1 MIAQLDAT
9 VARPEIAWDGL
20 LPILTLGVGALLLVL
35 FRSLMKQLPK
45 AAADQAV
52 PVIGGLTVIAM
63 WVVGGFAGTD
73 VPLAGLRDDLG
84 DPLFFLGLL
93 IVIGLAG
100 WFAQYLRLSVDAALT
115 VMIGLTSLA
124 TTWGV
129 WTDRY
134 EVDGAFGLVGD
145 QLGADGFSLV
155 ITGVIA
161 GAIVLVALLLDDY
174 LEREGM
180 AGAEMYVLMLFS
192 GAGGAVMASAN
203 DLIVL
208 FLALETLSIAVY
220 VMAAMHMRRSESQEA
235 GLKYFVL
242 GAFSSAFLLYGIALT
257 YGAVGSTNLIVIAD
271 FLEQNRLIEDG
282 LLMAGMAMLLV
293 GLGFKVAAA
302 PFHAWTPDV
311 YQGAPTPVVAFM
323 ASAVKAAGFAALV
336 RVFVTTFADHADDW
350 QPAVYGLAIL
360 TLVVGSFM
368 AIVQRDAKRMLA
380 YSSISHAGFILVGVQ
395 AASDEGISSVLF
407 YAVAYTFLVIGSFGV
422 LSIVSGEGDRGTSL
436 DHLDGL
442 STRRP
447 ALALALTV
455 FLLAQAGVP
464 LTSGFVAKFA
474 VIGAAVEAR
483 SYWLAIAAMVTA
495 VVSAFL
501 YLRIILSMYLGQ
513 AEDDAPTIRVPRAAG
528 LAIIVAL
535 VITVGFGLVPG
546 ELDDITRDAVP
557 VLIAAGWRRP
567 DERRH
572 RVLGAS
578 GQLGRGA
585 RGPYRRSSRLRSA
598 ADARPPVG
606 FHRRTLGGVQRRSG
620 RAHPQCVAHHRT
632 HGDRGGRA
640 RRHDTAGRSGA
651 VAAHGD
657 GRDRVGRH
665 LAGRCC
671 DCARPLARLGYG
683 GARTPRTDLRSLAP
697 GPVAGRHRSLAGVEG
712 CSVQR
717 LMTTV
722 AESARY
728 SAKIR
733 RNLAGEI
740 VLDPFE
746 SGGSQVA
753 SLGLGTCGSRLCSAR
768 NPNSRVTPRVGF
780 SS

>member
-1 MIAQLDAT
+1 MLAQLT
-9 VARPEIAWDGL
+9 EPVARPDIVWQGVMPL
-20 LPILTLGVGALLLVL
+20 LILGGGALVLIL
-35 FRSLMKQLPK
+35 FRSLIKALP
-45 AAADQAV
+45 AAVVDNAV
-52 PVIGGLTVIAM
+52 PGIGGLTVIVM
-63 WVVGGFAGTD
+63 WVAAGYAAGA
-73 VPLAGLRDDLG
+73 VPFSGLRDDVG
-84 DPLFFLGLL
+84 EPAFY
-93 IVIGLAG
+93 IGLAIVVALAA
-100 WFAQYLRLSVDAALT
+100 WFARYLRLGLDAALT
-115 VMIGLTSLA
+115 AMIGLAALAATWSL
-124 TTWGV
+124 WNERFQ
-129 WTDRY
+129 TDGPFNSIGDQIT
-134 EVDGAFGLVGD
+134 VDGFALV
-145 QLGADGFSLV
+145 F
-155 ITGVIA
+155 TGVIA
-161 GAIVLVALLLDDY
+161 SAVVLVAFLLDDY
-174 LEREGM
+174 LRRERLDGV
-180 AGAEMYVLMLFS
+180 EMYVLMLFS

-528 LAIIVAL
+528 LAIIVAF

-557 VLIAAGWRRP
+557 VLIAAG
-567 DERRH
+567 
-572 RVLGAS
+572 
-578 GQLGRGA
+578 
-585 RGPYRRSSRLRSA
+585 
-598 ADARPPVG
+598 
-606 FHRRTLGGVQRRSG
+606 
-620 RAHPQCVAHHRT
+620 
-632 HGDRGGRA
+632 
-640 RRHDTAGRSGA
+640 
-651 VAAHGD
+651 
-657 GRDRVGRH
+657 
-665 LAGRCC
+665 
-671 DCARPLARLGYG
+671 
-683 GARTPRTDLRSLAP
+683 
-697 GPVAGRHRSLAGVEG
+697 
-712 CSVQR
+712 
-717 LMTTV
+717 
-722 AESARY
+722 
-728 SAKIR
+728 
-733 RNLAGEI
+733 
-740 VLDPFE
+740 
-746 SGGSQVA
+746 
-753 SLGLGTCGSRLCSAR
+753 
-768 NPNSRVTPRVGF
+768 
-780 SS
+780 

>member
-52 PVIGGLTVIAM
+52 PFIGGLTVIAM

-84 DPLFFLGLL
+84 DPVFFLGLL
-93 IVIGLAG
+93 IMVGLVG
-100 WFAQYLRLSVDAALT
+100 WFAHYLRLSVDAALT

-124 TTWGV
+124 ATWGV

-271 FLEQNRLIEDG
+271 FLEQNRLVEDG

-350 QPAVYGLAIL
+350 QPAVYVLAIL

-368 AIVQRDAKRMLA
+368 AVVQRDAKRMLA

-557 VLIAAGWRRP
+557 VLIAAG
-567 DERRH
+567 
-572 RVLGAS
+572 
-578 GQLGRGA
+578 
-585 RGPYRRSSRLRSA
+585 
-598 ADARPPVG
+598 
-606 FHRRTLGGVQRRSG
+606 
-620 RAHPQCVAHHRT
+620 
-632 HGDRGGRA
+632 
-640 RRHDTAGRSGA
+640 
-651 VAAHGD
+651 
-657 GRDRVGRH
+657 
-665 LAGRCC
+665 
-671 DCARPLARLGYG
+671 
-683 GARTPRTDLRSLAP
+683 
-697 GPVAGRHRSLAGVEG
+697 
-712 CSVQR
+712 
-717 LMTTV
+717 
-722 AESARY
+722 
-728 SAKIR
+728 
-733 RNLAGEI
+733 
-740 VLDPFE
+740 
-746 SGGSQVA
+746 
-753 SLGLGTCGSRLCSAR
+753 
-768 NPNSRVTPRVGF
+768 
-780 SS
+780 

>member
-1 MIAQLDAT
+1 MIAQLEST

-52 PVIGGLTVIAM
+52 PVIGGLTVVAM
-63 WVVGGFAGTD
+63 WVVGGIAGTD

-124 TTWGV
+124 ATWGV

-271 FLEQNRLIEDG
+271 FLEQNRLVENG

-302 PFHAWTPDV
+302 RSTP
-311 YQGAPTPVVAFM
+311 GRPT
-323 ASAVKAAGFAALV
+323 
-336 RVFVTTFADHADDW
+336 
-350 QPAVYGLAIL
+350 
-360 TLVVGSFM
+360 
-368 AIVQRDAKRMLA
+368 
-380 YSSISHAGFILVGVQ
+380 
-395 AASDEGISSVLF
+395 
-407 YAVAYTFLVIGSFGV
+407 
-422 LSIVSGEGDRGTSL
+422 
-436 DHLDGL
+436 
-442 STRRP
+442 STRVRHP
-447 ALALALTV
+447 GGGLHGLGGQGGRLCG
-455 FLLAQAGVP
+455 AGP
-464 LTSGFVAKFA
+464 G
-474 VIGAAVEAR
+474 
-483 SYWLAIAAMVTA
+483 
-495 VVSAFL
+495 
-501 YLRIILSMYLGQ
+501 LR
-513 AEDDAPTIRVPRAAG
+513 DDV
-528 LAIIVAL
+528 
-535 VITVGFGLVPG
+535 
-546 ELDDITRDAVP
+546 
-557 VLIAAGWRRP
+557 RRP
-567 DERRH
+567 RRRLAACGLRPGDPH
-572 RVLGAS
+572 PR
-578 GQLGRGA
+578 GR
-585 RGPYRRSSRLRSA
+585 L
-598 ADARPPVG
+598 V
-606 FHRRTLGGVQRRSG
+606 
-620 RAHPQCVAHHRT
+620 
-632 HGDRGGRA
+632 HGDRAA
-640 RRHDTAGRSGA
+640 RREAHARLLLDQPRRLHPGRCPGRLGRRHLVGA
-651 VAAHGD
+651 VLCRRLHLP
-657 GRDRVGRH
+657 RDRQLRRVEHRVGR
-665 LAGRCC
+665 G
-671 DCARPLARLGYG
+671 
-683 GARTPRTDLRSLAP
+683 
-697 GPVAGRHRSLAGVEG
+697 
-712 CSVQR
+712 
-717 LMTTV
+717 
-722 AESARY
+722 
-728 SAKIR
+728 
-733 RNLAGEI
+733 
-740 VLDPFE
+740 
-746 SGGSQVA
+746 
-753 SLGLGTCGSRLCSAR
+753 
-768 NPNSRVTPRVGF
+768 
-780 SS
+780 

>member
-115 VMIGLTSLA
+115 VMIGLT
-124 TTWGV
+124 
-129 WTDRY
+129 
-134 EVDGAFGLVGD
+134 VDGAFGLVGD

-180 AGAEMYVLMLFS
+180 AGVEMYVLMLFS

-271 FLEQNRLIEDG
+271 FLEQNRLVENG

-557 VLIAAGWRRP
+557 VLIAAG
-567 DERRH
+567 
-572 RVLGAS
+572 
-578 GQLGRGA
+578 
-585 RGPYRRSSRLRSA
+585 
-598 ADARPPVG
+598 
-606 FHRRTLGGVQRRSG
+606 
-620 RAHPQCVAHHRT
+620 
-632 HGDRGGRA
+632 
-640 RRHDTAGRSGA
+640 
-651 VAAHGD
+651 
-657 GRDRVGRH
+657 
-665 LAGRCC
+665 
-671 DCARPLARLGYG
+671 
-683 GARTPRTDLRSLAP
+683 
-697 GPVAGRHRSLAGVEG
+697 
-712 CSVQR
+712 
-717 LMTTV
+717 
-722 AESARY
+722 
-728 SAKIR
+728 
-733 RNLAGEI
+733 
-740 VLDPFE
+740 
-746 SGGSQVA
+746 
-753 SLGLGTCGSRLCSAR
+753 
-768 NPNSRVTPRVGF
+768 
-780 SS
+780 

>member
-9 VARPEIAWDGL
+9 VARPEIVWDGL

-73 VPLAGLRDDLG
+73 VPLAGLRGDLG
-84 DPLFFLGLL
+84 DPVFFLGLL
-93 IVIGLAG
+93 VVVGLAG
-100 WFAQYLRLSVDAALT
+100 WFARYLRLSVDAALT

-124 TTWGV
+124 ATWGV

-134 EVDGAFGLVGD
+134 EIDGAFGLVGD

-271 FLEQNRLIEDG
+271 FLEQNRLVEDG

-336 RVFVTTFADHADDW
+336 RVFVTTLADHADDW

-557 VLIAAGWRRP
+557 VLIAAG
-567 DERRH
+567 
-572 RVLGAS
+572 
-578 GQLGRGA
+578 
-585 RGPYRRSSRLRSA
+585 
-598 ADARPPVG
+598 
-606 FHRRTLGGVQRRSG
+606 
-620 RAHPQCVAHHRT
+620 
-632 HGDRGGRA
+632 
-640 RRHDTAGRSGA
+640 
-651 VAAHGD
+651 
-657 GRDRVGRH
+657 
-665 LAGRCC
+665 
-671 DCARPLARLGYG
+671 
-683 GARTPRTDLRSLAP
+683 
-697 GPVAGRHRSLAGVEG
+697 
-712 CSVQR
+712 
-717 LMTTV
+717 
-722 AESARY
+722 
-728 SAKIR
+728 
-733 RNLAGEI
+733 
-740 VLDPFE
+740 
-746 SGGSQVA
+746 
-753 SLGLGTCGSRLCSAR
+753 
-768 NPNSRVTPRVGF
+768 
-780 SS
+780 

>member
-52 PVIGGLTVIAM
+52 PAIGGLTVIAM

-93 IVIGLAG
+93 IVVGLAG

-124 TTWGV
+124 ATWGV

-161 GAIVLVALLLDDY
+161 GSIVLVALLLDDY

-395 AASDEGISSVLF
+395 AASNEGISSVLF

-513 AEDDAPTIRVPRAAG
+513 ADEAAPTIRVPRAAG

-535 VITVGFGLVPG
+535 AITVGFGLVPG
-546 ELDDITRDAVP
+546 ELDDITRDAIP
-557 VLIAAGWRRP
+557 VLIAAG
-567 DERRH
+567 
-572 RVLGAS
+572 
-578 GQLGRGA
+578 
-585 RGPYRRSSRLRSA
+585 
-598 ADARPPVG
+598 
-606 FHRRTLGGVQRRSG
+606 
-620 RAHPQCVAHHRT
+620 
-632 HGDRGGRA
+632 
-640 RRHDTAGRSGA
+640 
-651 VAAHGD
+651 
-657 GRDRVGRH
+657 
-665 LAGRCC
+665 
-671 DCARPLARLGYG
+671 
-683 GARTPRTDLRSLAP
+683 
-697 GPVAGRHRSLAGVEG
+697 
-712 CSVQR
+712 
-717 LMTTV
+717 
-722 AESARY
+722 
-728 SAKIR
+728 
-733 RNLAGEI
+733 
-740 VLDPFE
+740 
-746 SGGSQVA
+746 
-753 SLGLGTCGSRLCSAR
+753 
-768 NPNSRVTPRVGF
+768 
-780 SS
+780 

>member
-73 VPLAGLRDDLG
+73 VPLAGLREDLG

-124 TTWGV
+124 ATWGV

-271 FLEQNRLIEDG
+271 FLEQNRLVENG

-395 AASDEGISSVLF
+395 AASDEGTSSVLF

-501 YLRIILSMYLGQ
+501 YLRTILSMYLGQ

-557 VLIAAGWRRP
+557 VLIAAG
-567 DERRH
+567 
-572 RVLGAS
+572 
-578 GQLGRGA
+578 
-585 RGPYRRSSRLRSA
+585 
-598 ADARPPVG
+598 
-606 FHRRTLGGVQRRSG
+606 
-620 RAHPQCVAHHRT
+620 
-632 HGDRGGRA
+632 
-640 RRHDTAGRSGA
+640 
-651 VAAHGD
+651 
-657 GRDRVGRH
+657 
-665 LAGRCC
+665 
-671 DCARPLARLGYG
+671 
-683 GARTPRTDLRSLAP
+683 
-697 GPVAGRHRSLAGVEG
+697 
-712 CSVQR
+712 
-717 LMTTV
+717 
-722 AESARY
+722 
-728 SAKIR
+728 
-733 RNLAGEI
+733 
-740 VLDPFE
+740 
-746 SGGSQVA
+746 
-753 SLGLGTCGSRLCSAR
+753 
-768 NPNSRVTPRVGF
+768 
-780 SS
+780 

>member
-1 MIAQLDAT
+1 MEEVEATGAVFDPPWSEPGYRGAKVSSLDEPLQTASVLGVWTGIGALT
-9 VARPEIAWDGL
+9 VAWCAHLGPDLERA
-20 LPILTLGVGALLLVL
+20 LPTVMSWSRATW
-35 FRSLMKQLPK
+35 
-45 AAADQAV
+45 
-52 PVIGGLTVIAM
+52 PVIGLTYVAAGAAHFALPQGFKDMFPHKGAWGWWNLPGSPEFHVAWTGVAEILGGLGMASGALWFVDTPDWLAPTSAYGLFLLTLAVTPANTYM
-63 WVVGGFAGTD
+63 FTHNAPG
-73 VPLAGLRDDLG
+73 PLPEDADESMQVLPWYGHCARGALQV
-84 DPLFFLGLL
+84 FL
-93 IVIGLAG
+93 
-100 WFAQYLRLSVDAALT
+100 
-115 VMIGLTSLA
+115 LA

-155 ITGVIA
+155 ITGVIS

-557 VLIAAGWRRP
+557 VLIAAG
-567 DERRH
+567 
-572 RVLGAS
+572 
-578 GQLGRGA
+578 
-585 RGPYRRSSRLRSA
+585 
-598 ADARPPVG
+598 
-606 FHRRTLGGVQRRSG
+606 
-620 RAHPQCVAHHRT
+620 
-632 HGDRGGRA
+632 
-640 RRHDTAGRSGA
+640 
-651 VAAHGD
+651 
-657 GRDRVGRH
+657 
-665 LAGRCC
+665 
-671 DCARPLARLGYG
+671 
-683 GARTPRTDLRSLAP
+683 
-697 GPVAGRHRSLAGVEG
+697 
-712 CSVQR
+712 
-717 LMTTV
+717 
-722 AESARY
+722 
-728 SAKIR
+728 
-733 RNLAGEI
+733 
-740 VLDPFE
+740 
-746 SGGSQVA
+746 
-753 SLGLGTCGSRLCSAR
+753 
-768 NPNSRVTPRVGF
+768 
-780 SS
+780 

>member
-1 MIAQLDAT
+1 MGLYPAPVLERMEPAVDALIEHIEGNVEDFDEADADQGEDLDVDDLKGLGKKKDSKATDESASVEGRRMIAQLDAT

-124 TTWGV
+124 ATWGV

-557 VLIAAGWRRP
+557 VLIAAG
-567 DERRH
+567 
-572 RVLGAS
+572 
-578 GQLGRGA
+578 
-585 RGPYRRSSRLRSA
+585 
-598 ADARPPVG
+598 
-606 FHRRTLGGVQRRSG
+606 
-620 RAHPQCVAHHRT
+620 
-632 HGDRGGRA
+632 
-640 RRHDTAGRSGA
+640 
-651 VAAHGD
+651 
-657 GRDRVGRH
+657 
-665 LAGRCC
+665 
-671 DCARPLARLGYG
+671 
-683 GARTPRTDLRSLAP
+683 
-697 GPVAGRHRSLAGVEG
+697 
-712 CSVQR
+712 
-717 LMTTV
+717 
-722 AESARY
+722 
-728 SAKIR
+728 
-733 RNLAGEI
+733 
-740 VLDPFE
+740 
-746 SGGSQVA
+746 
-753 SLGLGTCGSRLCSAR
+753 
-768 NPNSRVTPRVGF
+768 
-780 SS
+780 